1 MNRYTL
7 TVEEYPS
14 HRDAQF
20 IIDNVYRY
28 NRDQTQTND
37 KDVKRLAIFLRD
49 SRNHVVG
56 GILGWVYWGWF
67 QIEFLWIQEDLRGK
81 GYGKNLM
88 VAAEKKALAMGCHH
102 AYLET
107 FSFQATDFYKKLGYE
122 IFGILEGFPGNHNK
136 YYFRKRLG

>member
-56 GILGWVYWGWF
+56 GILGWVYWDWL
-67 QIEFLWIQEDLRGK
+67 QIEFLWVKDDLRGM
-81 GYGKNLM
+81 GYGKDLM
-88 VAAEKKALAMGCHH
+88 FAAEERSLAMGCHQ

-107 FSFQATDFYKKLGYE
+107 FSFQAPDFYKKLGYE
-122 IFGILEGFPGNHNK
+122 VFGILEGFPGNHKK
-136 YYFRKRLG
+136 YYFRKPLR